1 MHRYNIQL
9 QNMETIKAACFDTR
23 WTPKV
28 MAKIASNA
36 EDAIEN
42 IEQDN
47 PDVKVFT
54 DGSGMERKIGPAVV
68 LYRNGR
74 VKAEL

>member
-9 QNMETIKAACFDTR
+9 QNMETIKAACFDTK

-28 MAKIASNA
+28 TAKIASNT

-47 PDVKVFT
+47 PDVKVFM
-54 DGSGMERKIGPAVV
+54 DGSEMEGKIGAVAV